1 MRMSVMLIWPLLIAG
16 VFALPEK
23 RDKVRGLFD
32 AFQGDYCEDLEVAVS
47 HQTCHLYF
55 RADFIA
61 SFLPSQRELM
71 DEQWRGIDNGE
82 GKQPWDKVMNKLG
95 KYVLLI

>member
-32 AFQGDYCEDLEVAVS
+32 AFQGDYCEDLEVA
-47 HQTCHLYF
+47 
-55 RADFIA
+55 
-61 SFLPSQRELM
+61 RELM